1 MVGVKLYNASGSA
14 HTSKCCVD
22 MCFPDEDINPSAHEI
37 PHYHHHQNAFVKPL
51 IPYRAVV
58 KNQG

>member
-37 PHYHHHQNAFVKPL
+37 PHYHHHQNAFASGHLGPDL
-51 IPYRAVV
+51 
-58 KNQG
+58 